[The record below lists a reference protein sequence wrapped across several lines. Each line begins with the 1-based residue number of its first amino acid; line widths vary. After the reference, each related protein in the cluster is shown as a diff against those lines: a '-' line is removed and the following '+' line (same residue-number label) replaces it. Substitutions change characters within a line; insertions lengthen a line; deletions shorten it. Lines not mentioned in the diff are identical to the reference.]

1 MKWSRKAILLTVA
14 AAMLMPAVG
23 HAQNLAND
31 LQELG
36 SSLKELGEAT
46 KELFGLFKKKNKGAS
61 FEAETVG
68 VDAYAEQIQG
78 GFRVVTGHPDFKI
91 KVVRCEAAGRTCVID
106 LILENV
112 GSKDMSLTI
121 CGGGGLGPGF
131 DVYHTACTV
140 AYDDEANDYRDDQ
153 INVSVGRSEMQN
165 GTVNAELLSE
175 VPIKARIQITGVPE
189 AATMFRRIDMNV
201 ICRGWNLDD
210 SNKVKFYNLP
220 ISREG
225 DE

>member
-36 SSLKELGEAT
+36 SSLKELGETT

-61 FEAETVG
+61 FETETVG

-91 KVVRCEAAGRTCVID
+91 KVVRCEASGRTCVID
-106 LILENV
+106 MIWENIGSNDVDVQIV
-112 GSKDMSLTI
+112 GSGQSS
-121 CGGGGLGPGF
+121 
-131 DVYHTACTV
+131 
-140 AYDDEANDYRDDQ
+140 AYDDEANVYRGGESFFMQIGASKMNPYEVFDD
-153 INVSVGRSEMQN
+153 
-165 GTVNAELLSE
+165 LLSGI
-175 VPIKARIQITGVPE
+175 PIKARIQIEGVPE
-189 AATMFRRIDMNV
+189 ATTMFRRID
-201 ICRGWNLDD
+201 LDVRCNAWKIGYD
-210 SNKVKFYNLP
+210 KKVKFYNLP